1 MFLCQQ
7 SPAFDPQDVYSAG
20 QPQTLGQGY
29 ILCMVP
35 MAVPDMP
42 EGSSWFTAPMQDPAG
57 CQQQLGMPLPQAALD
72 VSGSP
77 QEPAPSHTLRVEA
90 SEFQPQMGFH
100 QQGFTMVQLPYPQEA
115 SELQPRQ
122 LATELGH
129 RTQAQ
134 ANTNKSTF
142 QETGLLHA
150 SLLPPTPGISLADPP
165 AMRVRSEI
173 RRRSDTS
180 TFAALGLECPYPRM
194 GPMASRVSMVAE
206 AGNGW
211 KQKPAANNMGCTT
224 PSSSSSSGV
233 ASTGGSSSSTQQRQ
247 RREAADSGYTNPHA
261 TQRTSNGKK
270 SSDKDTQSR
279 QRTLQ
284 KKEDTPRE
292 EETLTLFTQEA
303 FPSLGD
309 AVPKSKTVPKGS
321 AWGKGEKQPQD
332 STSNEEAA
340 SSCTPAA
347 AATHVKQPDIMCKRS
362 CQAHPQPQRQAATQP
377 RKPLREAVKQSTLSV
392 NVNASTLEVPAQ
404 VNSDKDVG
412 VLPLWQAT
420 PNINTHQMQRITCS
434 HSKQAPVVEVAEM
447 PPAPTGDA
455 ECPTLTQCSIRT
467 GPEKACELIA
477 RQVTSESQTAVQNP
491 VVEAAKSLEGAQ
503 EETDV
508 STDDETSP
516 TAHVASDPTEEESE
530 DSCEEHSTASTLSAR
545 APATAD
551 DDCSPSAIFLGSSEE
566 VSMELICTPVTS
578 LQDLLSYRSLASDVP
593 PELERFIACDVNDTC
608 HASTCQPSDAVDRSI
623 FGTNMQSSQGEKS
636 RIGTQKMQVQVREQM
651 QLLTPSAGAYKPR
664 LAASN
669 SASCEMDLKRTVQ
682 SRLNKVCPENVD
694 TIAQQLCDIEITSS
708 EDLQL
713 VIGLIFKKA
722 LSEPHYCETYA
733 DLVLAWKAVA
743 PEFASDGEGKPMT
756 FKVAL
761 LNTVQ
766 AEFEALPK
774 VIAPSKE
781 EAEMMDLEEI
791 DYWVS
796 QRKGRFLAN
805 MKFIGHLFLRQLLST
820 KVVSFVLKEL
830 TFCDDVDTLPEEHIL
845 ECACELIAAVG
856 CSLEAS
862 TVGKACLEHICSRL
876 LDLKQQRGPN
886 GRSPYSKRIQ
896 FSIQDLFELR
906 HAGWAKKV
914 FKATAKTKEAIRLE
928 QERDERAKSRG
939 QDVDGSER
947 VLLGQRPQHVQHSKS
962 K

>member
-1 MFLCQQ
+1 MFVCQQ
-7 SPAFDPQDVYSAG
+7 SPVFNPQDVYSAG

-35 MAVPDMP
+35 MAVSDMP

-57 CQQQLGMPLPQAALD
+57 CQQQLGMPLPQAAFD
-72 VSGSP
+72 VSGTVP

-90 SEFQPQMGFH
+90 SEFQPQMSFN
-100 QQGFTMVQLPYPQEA
+100 QQEFTMVQLPYPQEA
-115 SELQPRQ
+115 
-122 LATELGH
+122 H
-129 RTQAQ
+129 

-142 QETGLLHA
+142 QDTGLLHA
-150 SLLPPTPGISLADPP
+150 SLLPPTPGISPADPP

-173 RRRSDTS
+173 RRRSDIS
-180 TFAALGLECPYPRM
+180 TFAALGLECPYPRL
-194 GPMASRVSMVAE
+194 GPMVSRVPMVAE
-206 AGNGW
+206 AVNGW
-211 KQKPAANNMGCTT
+211 KQKPAANNLGCTT
-224 PSSSSSSGV
+224 PSSSSRSGV
-233 ASTGGSSSSTQQRQ
+233 ASTGGNSSSTQQGQ
-247 RREAADSGYTNPHA
+247 RREAADSGYANPQA
-261 TQRTSNGKK
+261 PQRISNGKK
-270 SSDKDTQSR
+270 SSGIDTKSR

-284 KKEDTPRE
+284 KKEDTSRE
-292 EETLTLFTQEA
+292 EVPPALFTEEA
-303 FPSLGD
+303 FPSLGA

-321 AWGKGEKQPQD
+321 AWGKGLKQPQG

-340 SSCTPAA
+340 STCRPAA
-347 AATHVKQPDIMCKRS
+347 AATHFEQPDLMCKNS
-362 CQAHPQPQRQAATQP
+362 PQAHPQPQRQAATQT
-377 RKPLREAVKQSTLSV
+377 RKPLREAVKQSKLSV
-392 NVNASTLEVPAQ
+392 NVNASTSEVPVQ
-404 VNSDKDVG
+404 VNSNKDVG

-420 PNINTHQMQRITCS
+420 ANIDTHQMQRITCPPL
-434 HSKQAPVVEVAEM
+434 QQPPVVEVAEM
-447 PPAPTGDA
+447 SPAPTGDD
-455 ECPTLTQCSIRT
+455 ECPTLTQCSIST
-467 GPEKACELIA
+467 GPEQVCELIA
-477 RQVTSESQTAVQNP
+477 RQVSSESQTAVQSP
-491 VVEAAKSLEGAQ
+491 VVEAAKSPEAAQ

-508 STDDETSP
+508 STDDETFP
-516 TAHVASDPTEEESE
+516 TAHVALDPTEEESE
-530 DSCEEHSTASTLSAR
+530 ASCEEHSTASILSAR

-551 DDCSPSAIFLGSSEE
+551 DECSLSAIFLGSSEE

-593 PELERFIACDVNDTC
+593 PELEGFIACGVNDIS

-623 FGTNMQSSQGEKS
+623 FGTKMQSSQGETS
-636 RIGTQKMQVQVREQM
+636 RRGTQKVQVREQM
-651 QLLTPSAGAYKPR
+651 QLLTPSASAYKPR
-664 LAASN
+664 FAASK